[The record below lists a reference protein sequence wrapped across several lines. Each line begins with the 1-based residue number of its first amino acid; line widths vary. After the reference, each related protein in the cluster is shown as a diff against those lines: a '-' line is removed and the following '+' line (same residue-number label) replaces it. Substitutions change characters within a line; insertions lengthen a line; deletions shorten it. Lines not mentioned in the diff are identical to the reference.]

1 MAEASF
7 CACGAKVLCVSA
19 LGGDGVE
26 AVYAYLGAGKTAAFI
41 GSSGVGKST
50 LINRLLKK
58 EALATAGLRK
68 DEKGRHTTTR
78 REMLLLPGGGIVI
91 DTPGMRELALE
102 SGDLSAAFA
111 DIEALAGSCRFA
123 DCRHDKEPGCAV
135 RQAAEEGLLPEER
148 LKSWRKLRQELL
160 YAELDSRRL
169 EVAKQAV
176 MFADVGGRKNARRMM
191 QEASKKRR
199 F

>member
-1 MAEASF
+1 M
-7 CACGAKVLCVSA
+7 
-19 LGGDGVE
+19 
-26 AVYAYLGAGKTAAFI
+26 
-41 GSSGVGKST
+41 
-50 LINRLLKK
+50 
-58 EALATAGLRK
+58 
-68 DEKGRHTTTR
+68 
-78 REMLLLPGGGIVI
+78 I

-111 DIEALAGSCRFA
+111 DIEALAQSCRFA

-135 RQAAEEGLLPEER
+135 RQAAAEGLLPEER

-169 EVAKQAV
+169 EEAKMAV

-191 QEASKKRR
+191 QEASKRRR